1 VAEAKTLQGYMIGVE
16 GYADSTG
23 GAALNQ
29 KLSLER
35 SQAVVNW
42 LAQNADIPFFRMLAP
57 GAMSTAKPAAS
68 NETVAGRA
76 QNRRVVVRVLVNR
89 GIAGG

>member
-1 VAEAKTLQGYMIGVE
+1 MIGVE
-16 GYADSTG
+16 GYADASG
-23 GAALNQ
+23 GAAINQ

-42 LAQNADIPFFRMLAP
+42 LAQNGGVPFFRMLAP
-57 GAMSTAKPAAS
+57 GAMSTAQPAAS
-68 NETVAGRA
+68 NETSEGRA

-89 GIAGG
+89 GIAGP

>member
-1 VAEAKTLQGYMIGVE
+1 V
-16 GYADSTG
+16 
-23 GAALNQ
+23 NQ

-42 LAQNADIPFFRMLAP
+42 LAQQGGVPFVNMLAP
-57 GAMSTAKPAAS
+57 GAMSTAAPVAS
-68 NETVAGRA
+68 NETSAGRA
-76 QNRRVVVRVLVNR
+76 QNRRVVVKVLINR